1 MAMKLMQCH
10 SPDVEIT
17 NRSTKRLPALAK
29 KFLETAKREM
39 GVNVFMLVSYRNSDE
54 DGCLARWGT

>member
-1 MAMKLMQCH
+1 MAMKLMCH
-10 SPDVEIT
+10 CPDVKIT
-17 NRSTKRLPALAK
+17 NRSTKRLPTLAK

-54 DGCLARWGT
+54 EGCLARWVT